1 MNSLPFSDP
10 HHPSRRSLPPWIQRA
25 LPAVCAMFLLPS
37 CTAVVGQMTMGQVDK
52 ALQLRK
58 APSLHG
64 WSTGSREAG
73 PLLKTVEVRT
83 GLLLSHWDSISVDS
97 HTAKNG
103 SRIFDVSFTG
113 KSGSISSAVPVTKD
127 GYFLT
132 AAHCVTDGDMTLV
145 ALNDRL
151 QLIKIQARVVWS
163 GNAGRQG
170 PDLAIIQAPVTPAFP
185 FQLARAERLKSDT
198 AVAAT
203 GWSGIVHDNPL
214 GATAAGR
221 ILNVSEVRT
230 DESGTAWRVVGHD
243 VPLNFGDSGGPLV
256 LADGRLAGINSCIG
270 VTVTGFV
277 RTTLGF
283 SGRSDRPLYGYAG
296 EACLP
301 TPEWLRGVIEKDRA
315 VRRQGK
321 R

>member
-1 MNSLPFSDP
+1 MNSSPSSTP
-10 HHPSRRSLPPWIQRA
+10 HHSFPQWIQRA
-25 LPAVCAMFLLPS
+25 WLAVCAVLVLPS

-52 ALQLRK
+52 ALQRRK

-64 WSTGSREAG
+64 WSTGSKEAG

-83 GLLLSHWDSISVDS
+83 GLLLSHWDSISVGS
-97 HTAKNG
+97 HAGKNG

-113 KSGSISSAVPVTKD
+113 KSGSISSAVPITQD

-132 AAHCVTDGDMTLV
+132 AAHCVTQGDMTLV

-151 QLIKIQARVVWS
+151 ELIKTQARVVWT
-163 GNAGRQG
+163 GNAGRHG
-170 PDLAIIQAPVTPAFP
+170 PDLAVIQAPVTPAFP
-185 FQLARAERLKSDT
+185 FQLAGPELLKPET

-221 ILNVSEVRT
+221 ILNVSEMQT
-230 DESGTAWRVVGHD
+230 DGSGAAWRVIGHD

-256 LADGRLAGINSCIG
+256 LADGRLVGINSCIG

-283 SGRSDRPLYGYAG
+283 SGRADRPLYGYAG
-296 EACLP
+296 EAFMP
-301 TPEWLRGVIEKDRA
+301 SRDWLRSVIEKDRA
-315 VRRQGK
+315 ARRRAK